1 MKNFSIEIKWGII
14 FTIVMMLW
22 TLLERLLGWHDVHI
36 DKHAYYTMFFIIPAF
51 VMYYFALVEKRET
64 FYAGQMNWTQGFKS
78 GIIIGVVVALL
89 SPLSQYITQTFIS
102 PHYFDNVIEYS
113 VQTGAYETV
122 EMAEEYFNLT
132 NYIVQS
138 MIFAVVSG
146 AFTAAIVAIFTKKK
160 YAS

>member
-1 MKNFSIEIKWGII
+1 MKNIRIEIKWGII

-36 DKHAYYTMFFIIPAF
+36 DKHAYYTLIFILPAF
-51 VMYYFALVEKRET
+51 IMYYFALVEKRET
-64 FYAGQMNWTQGFKS
+64 DYAGQMNWSQGFRS
-78 GIIIGVVVALL
+78 GIIIGIVVALL

-113 VQTGAYETV
+113 VKSGTYETT
-122 EMAEEYFNLT
+122 EAAAEYFNLT

-138 MIFAVVSG
+138 MIFAVVTG

-160 YAS
+160 YAN